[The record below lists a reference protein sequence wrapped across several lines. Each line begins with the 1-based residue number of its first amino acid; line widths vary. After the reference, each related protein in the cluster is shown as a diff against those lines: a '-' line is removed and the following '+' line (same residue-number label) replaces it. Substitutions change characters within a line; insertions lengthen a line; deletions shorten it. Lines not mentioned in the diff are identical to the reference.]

1 MAEMKRELKVGKIAT
16 KEIKAVAL
24 PSKFE
29 AKLASSGKIIRP
41 LPPDPIGHTN
51 ITLGPFHFDST
62 PEPRPRPRPNYYTLE
77 FKDGLG
83 RTEVLALS
91 KIDCVIDNKTLYIPE
106 TKIKDAVAILNKDSI
121 ISNIKR

>member
-29 AKLASSGKIIRP
+29 AK
-41 LPPDPIGHTN
+41 
-51 ITLGPFHFDST
+51 
-62 PEPRPRPRPNYYTLE
+62 E

-106 TKIKDAVAILNKDSI
+106 TKIKDAVAILNKNSI